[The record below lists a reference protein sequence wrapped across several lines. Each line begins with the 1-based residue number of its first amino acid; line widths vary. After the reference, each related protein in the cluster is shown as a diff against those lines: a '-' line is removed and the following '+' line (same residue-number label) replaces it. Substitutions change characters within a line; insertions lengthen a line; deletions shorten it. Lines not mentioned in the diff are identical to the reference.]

1 MKKNVID
8 FIRRGL
14 IACGFGPII
23 LAIIYLILQKQG
35 IIQTL
40 SVNEVCD
47 GILSIAL
54 LAFIVGGTNVVYQ
67 IERLPL
73 SVAILIHGSVLY
85 VTYLAVYLLNGW
97 LKRGITP
104 ILVFT
109 GIFLLGYLLI
119 WSIIWTVK
127 KNKTDKLNKML
138 KEKQQM

>member
-1 MKKNVID
+1 MRRNVIE
-8 FIRRGL
+8 FVRRGL

-23 LAIIYLILQKQG
+23 LAIIYLVLQKQG

-40 SVNEVCD
+40 HVNQVSL
-47 GILSIAL
+47 GIFSISL
-54 LAFIVGGTNVVYQ
+54 LAFIVGGANIVYQ

-73 SVAILIHGSVLY
+73 AVAILIHGCVLY
-85 VTYLAVYLLNGW
+85 VTYLVVYLMNGW

-109 GIFLLGYLLI
+109 GIFVFCYLVI
-119 WSIIWTVK
+119 WIIIFSIT
-127 KNKTDKLNKML
+127 KNKTAKLNKML

>member
-54 LAFIVGGTNVVYQ
+54 LAFIVGGTYVVYQ

-119 WSIIWTVK
+119 WSIIWTVT

-138 KEKQQM
+138 KEKQ